1 MTRSPPPSDESS
13 DPRAARLKADTVV
26 GSLTTLVDQ
35 QRSLAAGL
43 DALAEDAPSWRL
55 RRALRGLAGRLESG
69 TPLEEALRADRSIP
83 RPLVVAAEAG
93 RETGRLLP
101 VLQEYQI
108 ASEELSRHRWTIY
121 GALSYPL
128 ALMLS
133 SVAVVAFLFEWI
145 LPQFREVLS
154 GFGVSLGTLPIFLF
168 AISEFLATPT
178 ATWVLGLLL
187 VAMLLLAIGVRWSA
201 PLARLFHWVPIVGT
215 TFYWS
220 GMAEFCRWMSV
231 FVRAKTPVAPTFRSM
246 GSLIAD
252 PWVGQCARLLAV
264 RMERGERLEDA
275 AASVSGLPLPLRS
288 ICRWAKHGDAFPD
301 MLERSARIFAEQA
314 RLQAEVLRTAL
325 TPIIFVG
332 VAGTASLVMFAIL
345 LPLLSL
351 LRALT

>member
-187 VAMLLLAIGVRWSA
+187 VAMLLLAIPVGLGVGALFSMALVTAFQTDRFHF
-201 PLARLFHWVPIVGT
+201 PLVFEPRSQLF
-215 TFYWS
+215 
-220 GMAEFCRWMSV
+220 
-231 FVRAKTPVAPTFRSM
+231 
-246 GSLIAD
+246 
-252 PWVGQCARLLAV
+252 
-264 RMERGERLEDA
+264 A
-275 AASVSGLPLPLRS
+275 AAITIGGAALAALIIRGRVR
-288 ICRWAKHGDAFPD
+288 
-301 MLERSARIFAEQA
+301 
-314 RLQAEVLRTAL
+314 RLDLVTALRT
-325 TPIIFVG
+325 
-332 VAGTASLVMFAIL
+332 
-345 LPLLSL
+345 
-351 LRALT
+351 RE